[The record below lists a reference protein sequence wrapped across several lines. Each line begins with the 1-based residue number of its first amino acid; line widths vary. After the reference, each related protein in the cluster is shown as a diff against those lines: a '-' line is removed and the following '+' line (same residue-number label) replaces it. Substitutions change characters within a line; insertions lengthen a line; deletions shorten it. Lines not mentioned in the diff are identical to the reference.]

1 MKAKFIII
9 SGVCLLTGC
18 QATGGLMKNS
28 ISFQIN
34 DHLKGQDV
42 VYRNNWPTCDNF
54 STITSKGLES
64 GIKPKG
70 KYLTTD
76 STCKVGPEGYVPQ
89 QIIID
94 YAPWLT
100 YEEEQKIPELKAR
113 PVYII
118 GDEMRHGELVKNVR
132 LGENAGAALYNTTVR
147 TKNVEAAIDQLPVS
161 VWKRIVLTPPAEVA
175 QYKFQTPEGSGNHS
189 RGKEIHYI
197 ISLKPDGT
205 YSIKTELYWKQP
217 YQKNWN

>member
-1 MKAKFIII
+1 MKSQYLVSCCIF
-9 SGVCLLTGC
+9 LLTGC
-18 QATGGLMKNS
+18 QATAPIMKNS
-28 ISFQIN
+28 ITF
-34 DHLKGQDV
+34 V
-42 VYRNNWPTCDNF
+42 VGPSQHNVGFVFKNNWPLCANFYDN
-54 STITSKGLES
+54 KGNMPVKRE
-64 GIKPKG
+64 G
-70 KYLTTD
+70 KYLTSD
-76 STCKVGPEGYVPQ
+76 STCKVSPEGYVPQ

-100 YEEEQKIPELKAR
+100 YEEQQKIPELKAR

-132 LGENAGAALYNTTVR
+132 LGENEGAALYNTTVR
-147 TKNVEAAIDQLPVS
+147 TKNVEAAIDKLPVS
-161 VWKRIVLTPPAEVA
+161 AWKSIVLTPPTEVA
-175 QYKFQTPEGSGNHS
+175 KYKFQTPEGSGNHR
-189 RGKEIHYI
+189 RGKDILYI